1 MLTGDGSWS
10 LAELL
15 QAIVILVHFHS
26 ACSYAIGADSPSSS
40 AHAQTLASVSAAARS
55 AKSISQAASSRQN
68 IVQKTSCDSN
78 TEFKN
83 GVQSLI
89 NDRYEFPLPT
99 DLACCCFYLLNF
111 KLAFFV

>member
-55 AKSISQAASSRQN
+55 AKSTSQAASSRQN

-89 NDRYEFPLPT
+89 NDRYEFALM
-99 DLACCCFYLLNF
+99 A
-111 KLAFFV
+111 